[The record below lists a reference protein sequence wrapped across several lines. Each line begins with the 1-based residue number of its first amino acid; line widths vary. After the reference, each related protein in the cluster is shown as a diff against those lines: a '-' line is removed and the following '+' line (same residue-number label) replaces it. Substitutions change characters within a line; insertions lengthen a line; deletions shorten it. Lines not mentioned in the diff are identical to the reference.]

1 MPAWE
6 DVSPYTEQQR
16 ARAHRFSWTNVLI
29 ILNLTGFVV
38 TGFLI
43 KSNSGAL
50 AWLEFDKSA
59 AIGNLQL
66 WQFVSYSFVHLIEAV
81 YIPWLILGIYV
92 LYTIGNELEAEL
104 GAGRYLTL
112 YFGCAA
118 YGALVHAMAQ
128 YFGPVFAPGFEFKE
142 AATLSAP
149 VLGIATTAAM
159 TWPRR
164 PVLFFFFLPMRL
176 RTALTVLGIA
186 WVGFALTPWL
196 RAGLA
201 PAIGAV
207 MAAVAIAVIEPRINR
222 AFERASMRRERDQFL
237 EEVDVRR
244 RTDGILDKITREGMA
259 SLTRA
264 ERKTLRQA
272 SQILNRTKGPR
283 HE

>member
-6 DVSPYTEQQR
+6 DVSPYTEQR
-16 ARAHRFSWTNVLI
+16 TRAHRFSWTNVLI

-38 TGFLI
+38 TGFLL
-43 KSNSGAL
+43 KSSPDNL
-50 AWLEFDKSA
+50 AWFEFDKAA
-59 AIGNLQL
+59 AIGRLQL
-66 WQFVSYSFVHLIEAV
+66 WQFVSFSFVHLIEAV

-104 GAGRYLTL
+104 GSARYLTL

-118 YGALVHAMAQ
+118 YGALVHAVAQ
-128 YFGPVFAPGFEFKE
+128 YLGPVFAPGFAIGR

-164 PVLFFFFLPMRL
+164 PVLFLFFLPMRL
-176 RTALTVLGIA
+176 RAATAVLGIA

-196 RAGLA
+196 RQGLA

-207 MAAVAIAVIEPRINR
+207 TAAVAVAVIEPRINR
-222 AFERASMRRERDQFL
+222 AFERSSMRRERDQFL

-259 SLTRA
+259 SLSRA

-272 SQILNRTKGPR
+272 SQILNRAKGPR

>member
-6 DVSPYTEQQR
+6 DVSPYTEQR
-16 ARAHRFSWTNVLI
+16 TRAHRFSWTNVLI
-29 ILNLTGFVV
+29 ILNLTGFVA
-38 TGFLI
+38 TGFLL
-43 KSNSGAL
+43 KSNPDNL
-50 AWLEFDKSA
+50 AWFEFDKAA
-59 AIGNLQL
+59 AIGRLQL
-66 WQFVSYSFVHLIEAV
+66 WQFVSFSFVHLIEAV

-92 LYTIGNELEAEL
+92 LYTIGNELEAEI
-104 GAGRYLTL
+104 GSARYLTL

-128 YFGPVFAPGFEFKE
+128 YLGPVFAPGFAIGR

-164 PVLFFFFLPMRL
+164 PVLFLFFLPMRL
-176 RTALTVLGIA
+176 RAATAVLGAA

-196 RAGLA
+196 RQGLA

-207 MAAVAIAVIEPRINR
+207 TAAIGIAVIEPRINR
-222 AFERASMRRERDQFL
+222 WFDRAALRRERDQFL

-244 RTDGILDKITREGMA
+244 RTDGILDKISREGMA
-259 SLTRA
+259 SLTRG

-272 SQILNRTKGPR
+272 SQILNRAKGPR

>member
-6 DVSPYTEQQR
+6 DVSPYTEQR
-16 ARAHRFSWTNVLI
+16 TRAHRFSWTNLLI
-29 ILNLTGFVV
+29 ILNLTGFVA
-38 TGFLI
+38 TGVLLKI
-43 KSNSGAL
+43 SPGSL
-50 AWLEFDKSA
+50 SWLEFDKAA
-59 AIGNLQL
+59 AIGGLHL
-66 WQFVSYSFVHLIEAV
+66 WQFATYSFIHLMEPV

-104 GAGRYLTL
+104 GSARYLTL

-128 YFGPVFAPGFEFKE
+128 YLGPVFAPGFEIRE

-164 PVLFFFFLPMRL
+164 PVLLLFFLPMRL
-176 RTALTVLGIA
+176 RTALVVLGASWI
-186 WVGFALTPWL
+186 GFALTPWL
-196 RAGLA
+196 RKGLA
-201 PAIGAV
+201 PALGAV
-207 MAAVAIAVIEPRINR
+207 AAAVAIAVIEPRINR

-259 SLTRA
+259 SLSRA

-272 SQILNRTKGPR
+272 SQILNRAKGPR